1 MRNNTC
7 YIFGPVTSTLYF
19 QVLSHEYIM
28 ASGLIFLVWSTYLV
42 VTLLSSLQSINCMHK
57 LLVQR
62 VLQQLQTSSCRLSY
76 NSMSA
81 IKIRPEFRGNIRIAR
96 FGRRVVCCKFW
107 CWRAEEYQFIYYTV
121 AQFFFQSKTS
131 TVSFILISSFSNQ
144 IYWV

>member
-107 CWRAEEYQFIYYTV
+107 CWRAEEYQFIFYRG
-121 AQFFFQSKTS
+121 AHFLLKKTS
-131 TVSFILISSFSNQ
+131 TVSFILLLSFSNLLS
-144 IYWV
+144 WV